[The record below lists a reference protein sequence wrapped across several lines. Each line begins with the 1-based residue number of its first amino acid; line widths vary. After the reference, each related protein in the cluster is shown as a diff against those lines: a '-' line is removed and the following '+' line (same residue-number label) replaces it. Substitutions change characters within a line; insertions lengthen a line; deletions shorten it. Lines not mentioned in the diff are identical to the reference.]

1 MHPCTFV
8 FQALTVYQQIYTRE
22 PCMSD
27 YVFVK
32 QLTNWNDDISSIESS
47 RLYLQDSRAKKVM
60 NIFLRYAP

>member
-1 MHPCTFV
+1 
-8 FQALTVYQQIYTRE
+8 
-22 PCMSD
+22 MSD